1 MCRAHCSPY
10 QGNQPPSASQS
21 PATAMLS
28 DALLDEQFVFFHL
41 KTQPF
46 DCQRFD
52 DLSGMT
58 LGGGLE
64 YSYGPAFDAFLAEG
78 KVRLERVSS
87 DRQNFEKLLKE
98 RVVLYPQEL
107 TSSPA

>member
-1 MCRAHCSPY
+1 MP
-10 QGNQPPSASQS
+10 
-21 PATAMLS
+21 
-28 DALLDEQFVFFHL
+28 
-41 KTQPF
+41 
-46 DCQRFD
+46 
-52 DLSGMT
+52 

-87 DRQNFEKLLKE
+87 DRQNFEKLLKK